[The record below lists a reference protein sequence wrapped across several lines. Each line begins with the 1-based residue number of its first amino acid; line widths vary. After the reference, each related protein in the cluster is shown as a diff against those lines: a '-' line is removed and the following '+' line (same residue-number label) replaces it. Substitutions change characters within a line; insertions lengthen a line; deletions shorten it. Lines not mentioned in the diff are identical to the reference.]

1 MIAGKNVFFF
11 HFPSIQFFAFPFF
24 LPAINSCPRSP
35 VVVERKIRTGRPGR
49 PTRQRRSPLLDEVG
63 QVITPPPP
71 PQPRLPYNIL
81 TTWRLSDIDFP
92 ACLAYF
98 EFDYYDTMYNESAFK
113 KVMLTLNMTNINF
126 LHKYL

>member
-1 MIAGKNVFFF
+1 MKKWLQEKTFFF
-11 HFPSIQFFAFPFF
+11 SFPKYPIFCFPFF
-24 LPAINSCPRSP
+24 SSSYKFFPRSP

-113 KVMLTLNMTNINF
+113 KVMLTLNMTN
-126 LHKYL
+126 K